1 MRYNSFKRSI
11 ALAYIASWNVLM
23 FLKIVTKWREIQ
35 ELQLNNSLTNWAFQ
49 KKFLKNWFCRIV
61 LFKNYLFFTW
71 LVEILILPSIMWPH
85 FPPKTVKIWKTKT
98 YDCLE
103 YKVLQSYKV
112 RAQTDTNFKSS
123 SLEYNFRRKA
133 DLAFFE
139 IPTTLRFHNSARRQG
154 KSPHIFQY
162 GLRLFGIE
170 ISSLEVTTV
179 AV

>member
-35 ELQLNNSLTNWAFQ
+35 ELKLNNSLTNWAFQ
-49 KKFLKNWFCRIV
+49 KKFFKNWFCRIV
-61 LFKNYLFFTW
+61 HFKNYLFFTW
-71 LVEILILPSIMWPH
+71 LVLILPSIMWPH

-103 YKVLQSYKV
+103 YKVLQSCKV

-139 IPTTLRFHNSARRQG
+139 IPTILRFHNSAGRLG
-154 KSPHIFQY
+154 KTPPIIQY
-162 GLRLFGIE
+162 GLRLFGRE

>member
-1 MRYNSFKRSI
+1 MSFSK
-11 ALAYIASWNVLM
+11 N
-23 FLKIVTKWREIQ
+23 F
-35 ELQLNNSLTNWAFQ
+35 F
-49 KKFLKNWFCRIV
+49 KNWFCRIV
-61 LFKNYLFFTW
+61 LFKDFLFFTS
-71 LVEILILPSIMWPH
+71 LSFCCVSCDLI

-98 YDCLE
+98 YDCLQ
-103 YKVLQSYKV
+103 YKVLQSCKV

-139 IPTTLRFHNSARRQG
+139 IPTILRFYNSARRLG
-154 KSPHIFQY
+154 KTPPIIQY
-162 GLRLFGIE
+162 GLRLFGRE

>member
-1 MRYNSFKRSI
+1 MSFWK
-11 ALAYIASWNVLM
+11 N
-23 FLKIVTKWREIQ
+23 F
-35 ELQLNNSLTNWAFQ
+35 F
-49 KKFLKNWFCRIV
+49 KNWFCRIV
-61 LFKNYLFFTW
+61 LFKDFLFFTS
-71 LVEILILPSIMWPH
+71 LSFCCVSCDLI

-98 YDCLE
+98 YDCLQ
-103 YKVLQSYKV
+103 YKVLQSCKV

-139 IPTTLRFHNSARRQG
+139 IPTILRFYNSARRLG
-154 KSPHIFQY
+154 KTPPIIQY
-162 GLRLFGIE
+162 GLRLFGRE